1 MHGEPVTIEG
11 TELLARVLQHETDHL
26 NGIVFIDRLLLEDRK
41 LAMADIR
48 NSEWFGE
55 LSSSQN
61 APIFK
66 VSPHS
71 TNGRAL

>member
-55 LSSSQN
+55 SATDAA

-66 VSPHS
+66 LSPHP

>member
-55 LSSSQN
+55 QTSGQA
-61 APIFK
+61 APQFK
-66 VSPHS
+66 ISPHA